1 MQIALAAYSDYL
13 VNTFTVFPPT
23 EVVAIDLTSYPQEA
37 VSSVV
42 RFVYTGEL
50 ELTRDTVGPVWQV
63 AEGLG
68 ISTVAGLC
76 EDFLGQTTPENAIYH
91 YAVAE
96 KYQLQELSRRIY
108 AFIQER

>member
-13 VNTFTVFPPT
+13 VSQFTVFPT
-23 EVVAIDLTSYPQEA
+23 NEIVSIDLTRYPQEA

-50 ELTRDTVGPVWQV
+50 ELTRDTVGAVWQV

-68 ISTVAGLC
+68 IGAIAGLC

-96 KYQLQELSRRIY
+96 KHQLQDLSRKIY